1 VGIVADDLSKRMN
14 MGAEEF
20 ARRMDL
26 EGLKS
31 RQAAKEAKEEA
42 DTKRG
47 VNRLFERMRSE
58 GLMSKAKPSV
68 GGGAGAGNLDERGF
82 AKGGSASSRADGC
95 AQRGKTR
102 GKML

>member
-1 VGIVADDLSKRMN
+1 MADDLSKRMN

-26 EGLKS
+26 EGLK
-31 RQAAKEAKEEA
+31 AKEAKKEA
-42 DTKRG
+42 DTQKG
-47 VNRLFERMRSE
+47 VSRLLDRIRAE
-58 GLMSKAKPSV
+58 GLNKAKPSI
-68 GGGAGAGNLDERGF
+68 GGGAGAGSLDERGF

-95 AQRGKTR
+95 AKRGKTR